1 MLSSLHVP
9 CHIDGSAFRG
19 FGDGSLL
26 FTFTKD
32 YEKGVKKRTPMPFVG
47 TCKHGEGEVQE
58 PFSENQQ
65 DKQIDLQQLY

>member
-1 MLSSLHVP
+1 MFLVTQMVQ
-9 CHIDGSAFRG
+9 
-19 FGDGSLL
+19 L
-26 FTFTKD
+26 FVGLEVGPYFLPLPRIMK
-32 YEKGVKKRTPMPFVG
+32 KGVNKRTPMPFVG